1 MAIREINLIDPGTLV
16 RRHMLQHLM
25 FWGGG
30 LIVALAMIG
39 GFYLFQSHAV
49 FAKKSKSESLQ
60 QMRADLKLKIE
71 EINRL
76 QAAVKNLRNQQNALG
91 AVIPKQPFYRIL
103 AKLADIMNEYTWITQ
118 LALDIGPGRNSGSM
132 LKLTGLSRS
141 NEDLGDFMNRL
152 ANEPIFN
159 GVVLQL
165 AKEGAR
171 AQSIQNS
178 GGAMQQIQFRIE
190 CSIGNS

>member
-1 MAIREINLIDPGTLV
+1 MAIREINLIDPGILV

-49 FAKKSKSESLQ
+49 FAKKSKRGSLQ

-118 LALDIGPGRNSGSM
+118 LALDNGPGRDSGSM

-159 GVVLQL
+159 DVVLQL

-171 AQSIQNS
+171 AQSIKNS

>member
-1 MAIREINLIDPGTLV
+1 MTIREINLVDPGTLV
-16 RRHMLQHLM
+16 RGHMLQHIM
-25 FWGGG
+25 FWGGV
-30 LIVALAMIG
+30 LILVLAMIG

-49 FAKKSKSESLQ
+49 FAKKSKRGSLQ

-118 LALDIGPGRNSGSM
+118 LARDHYPGPV
-132 LKLTGLSRS
+132 
-141 NEDLGDFMNRL
+141 
-152 ANEPIFN
+152 A
-159 GVVLQL
+159 
-165 AKEGAR
+165 
-171 AQSIQNS
+171 
-178 GGAMQQIQFRIE
+178 
-190 CSIGNS
+190 

>member
-1 MAIREINLIDPGTLV
+1 MTIREINLVDPGTLV
-16 RRHMLQHLM
+16 RGHMLQHLM
-25 FWGGG
+25 FWGGC

-39 GFYLFQSHAV
+39 GFYLFQSHAAL
-49 FAKKSKSESLQ
+49 AKKSKRGPLK
-60 QMRADLKLKIE
+60 QMHTALELKIE

-76 QAAVKNLRNQQNALG
+76 QAQMGNLRNQQNTLG

-118 LALDIGPGRNSGSM
+118 LAMDVRSGPDSGSM

-152 ANEPIFN
+152 ANEPMFN

-165 AKEGAR
+165 AKEGAEE
-171 AQSIQNS
+171 
-178 GGAMQQIQFRIE
+178 QIQFKIK
-190 CSIGNS
+190 CGIDNS

>member
-1 MAIREINLIDPGTLV
+1 MAIRDINLVDPGTLV
-16 RRHMLQHLM
+16 RRHILRHLM

-49 FAKKSKSESLQ
+49 LAKKSKRGSLQ
-60 QMRADLKLKIE
+60 QMHADLESKIE
-71 EINRL
+71 KINRR
-76 QAAVKNLRNQQNALG
+76 QAAVNNLRNQQNALG
-91 AVIPKQPFYRIL
+91 AVIPQQPFYRIL
-103 AKLADIMNEYTWITQ
+103 AKLSAIMNEYTWITK
-118 LALDIGPGRNSGSM
+118 LAMDIGPGRDSGSM

-152 ANEPIFN
+152 SNEPIFN

-171 AQSIQNS
+171 AQSIRNT
-178 GGAMQQIQFRIE
+178 GEAMQQVQFRIQ
-190 CSIGNS
+190 CSIDNS

>member
-25 FWGGG
+25 FWVGG

-49 FAKKSKSESLQ
+49 FAKKSKRGSLQ
-60 QMRADLKLKIE
+60 QMRTDLKLKIE

-118 LALDIGPGRNSGSM
+118 LALDIGPGHDSGSM

-141 NEDLGDFMNRL
+141 NEDLGDFMNRM
-152 ANEPIFN
+152 ANESMFN
-159 GVVLQL
+159 GVVLKL
-165 AKEGAR
+165 AKEGTG
-171 AQSIQNS
+171 AQSIQNI
-178 GGAMQQIQFRIE
+178 GEAVQQIQFKIE
-190 CSIGNS
+190 CSIANS

>member
-16 RRHMLQHLM
+16 RRHMRQHLM

-49 FAKKSKSESLQ
+49 FAQKSNNGAMQ
-60 QMRADLKLKIE
+60 QINADLGLKIE
-71 EINRL
+71 KINQL
-76 QAAVKNLRNQQNALG
+76 QAEVVNLRNQQNALG
-91 AVIPKQPFYRIL
+91 VAIPKQPFYRIL

-165 AKEGAR
+165 AKEGAEE
-171 AQSIQNS
+171 
-178 GGAMQQIQFRIE
+178 QIQ
-190 CSIGNS
+190 